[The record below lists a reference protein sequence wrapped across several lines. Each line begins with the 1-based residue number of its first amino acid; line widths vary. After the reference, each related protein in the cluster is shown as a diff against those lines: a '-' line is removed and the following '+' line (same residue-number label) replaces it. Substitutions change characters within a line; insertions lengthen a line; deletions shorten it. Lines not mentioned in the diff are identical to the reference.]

1 MSPKRNYTTD
11 NRNSTTDNTG
21 PTQQELGF
29 LITSALDLN
38 AEHVVE
44 AIMNLNYLEPE
55 QLQEIASYINA
66 ATAQTK
72 DSTLT
77 QLLKYY

>member
-1 MSPKRNYTTD
+1 MTPKSK
-11 NRNSTTDNTG
+11 STKTVAG
-21 PTQQELGF
+21 PTQQEIGF
-29 LITSALDLN
+29 LLTSALDLN
-38 AEHVVE
+38 AENVTT
-44 AIMNLNYLEPE
+44 AIMNLDYLEAE
-55 QLQEIASYINA
+55 HVQEIASFIAA